1 VDPTTPTA
9 RALLA
14 LELIQ
19 ARPGLTAGDLGAS
32 LGVTERAARRYVG
45 ILREAEI
52 PVLSVRGANGG
63 YTVGRGV
70 RLPPL
75 VFSSTEALGMVMA
88 VLDGHHDAADT
99 SDPVGSALRKIM
111 RALPESIAAQAEL
124 VRRTARPVPDRYGA
138 QPDPAVTAALVL
150 ACSNRHQVRV
160 VHRNPE
166 TGAEWEAQVEP
177 WAVVVRHGRWYLLG
191 RLPSRDAIRTYRLD
205 RVVGVTELDE
215 PFEPPEGLDPVA
227 ELEANFAVGWE
238 FRTEV
243 LIDGPIEEIEPR
255 VPRTMGRLE
264 AVDERHTL
272 LVGSTSDP
280 PWYAELLT
288 ALPVRFRI
296 VGGDELRDAV
306 RGLAERLLEAAAPP
320 AQGTDTAG

>member
-1 VDPTTPTA
+1 MDPSTPTA

-19 ARPGLTAGDLGAS
+19 ARPGLTAAELGAS

-52 PVLSVRGANGG
+52 PVLSFRGVHGG
-63 YTVGRGV
+63 YAVGRGV

-124 VRRTARPVPDRYGA
+124 VRRTARPVPDRFGA
-138 QPDPAVTAALVL
+138 QPSPATTAALVV
-150 ACSNRHQVRV
+150 ACSNRHRIRIL
-160 VHRNPE
+160 HRNPE
-166 TGAEWEAQVEP
+166 TGAEWEAEVEP

-191 RLPSRDAIRTYRLD
+191 RLPSRDAIRTYRVD
-205 RVVGVTELDE
+205 RVIGVTELDQ
-215 PFEPPEGLDPVA
+215 PFEPPADLDPVA

-238 FRTEV
+238 FPTEV
-243 LIDGPIEEIEPR
+243 LIDAPLEEVEPR
-255 VPRTMGRLE
+255 LPRTMGRLE
-264 AVDERHTL
+264 AVDDRHTL

-280 PWYAELLT
+280 PWYAELLA
-288 ALPVRFRI
+288 ALPAPFRI
-296 VGGDELRDAV
+296 VGGEELLAAV
-306 RGLAERLLEAAAPP
+306 RALGERLLAAAGE
-320 AQGTDTAG
+320 ATTSTDTAG